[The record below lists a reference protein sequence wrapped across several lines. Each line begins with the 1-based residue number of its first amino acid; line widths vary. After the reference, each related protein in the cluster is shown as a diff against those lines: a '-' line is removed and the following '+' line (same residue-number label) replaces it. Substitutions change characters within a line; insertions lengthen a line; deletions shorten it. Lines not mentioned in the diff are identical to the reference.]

1 MRILKIQIEGF
12 GKLRGYSLSLTE
24 GLNAH
29 CVENGCGK
37 TTLIAF
43 IKAMLY
49 GLADSRSHDIL
60 LSERKHYRPWLGGA
74 FGGSMTVLQGDRI
87 LRIHRRFGARPSE
100 DTLAV
105 YDEESGEQT
114 EALGRCPGQTLLS
127 LDAESFTLCA
137 VFSERAYT
145 AQLEGESVLSHLGD
159 RTDTESADTALA
171 RLADEHRLYE
181 KRGGRGLLAETESAL
196 AEANARQAA
205 LAREAAA
212 LPEKER
218 AYKEAKAALAA
229 LTDKAPHVPARK
241 KRTARHISLFA
252 SVLLAS
258 LSMIGS
264 LFHIL
269 FLLGLFPAAAMLLHG
284 IIGLFANK
292 NLQKKGH
299 SSKGRSE
306 TAGSASK
313 EFEEKYRVC
322 YDCERAYEAA
332 LAASEEAL
340 LLTQQIDA
348 LEKQWER
355 QSTYLSLIKRT
366 EEHLAAAAKEY
377 SAKRSQRAH
386 ASFAEQLHALGLSDS
401 DAYRLGERFRISF
414 LEGDTYRGGES
425 LSRGGKE
432 LVSFARALAL
442 LSSIPGAE
450 GVPLLLDDPFIAY
463 DDTRLSA
470 ALTRLS
476 SLAADRQVLYLT
488 CSHSRM
494 P

>member
-60 LSERKHYRPWLGGA
+60 LSERKHYRPWQGGA

-269 FLLGLFPAAAMLLHG
+269 FLLGLFPRRQCSCTELSVYLQTRIYKRKG
-284 IIGLFANK
+284 IHRK
-292 NLQKKGH
+292 
-299 SSKGRSE
+299 
-306 TAGSASK
+306 
-313 EFEEKYRVC
+313 
-322 YDCERAYEAA
+322 
-332 LAASEEAL
+332 
-340 LLTQQIDA
+340 
-348 LEKQWER
+348 
-355 QSTYLSLIKRT
+355 
-366 EEHLAAAAKEY
+366 
-377 SAKRSQRAH
+377 
-386 ASFAEQLHALGLSDS
+386 
-401 DAYRLGERFRISF
+401 
-414 LEGDTYRGGES
+414 
-425 LSRGGKE
+425 
-432 LVSFARALAL
+432 
-442 LSSIPGAE
+442 
-450 GVPLLLDDPFIAY
+450 
-463 DDTRLSA
+463 
-470 ALTRLS
+470 
-476 SLAADRQVLYLT
+476 ADRRRRDRHRRNSRKNTVFATTASAPTRQRLRQARRRFF
-488 CSHSRM
+488 SHSRST
-494 P
+494 PWKSNGSGRARISP